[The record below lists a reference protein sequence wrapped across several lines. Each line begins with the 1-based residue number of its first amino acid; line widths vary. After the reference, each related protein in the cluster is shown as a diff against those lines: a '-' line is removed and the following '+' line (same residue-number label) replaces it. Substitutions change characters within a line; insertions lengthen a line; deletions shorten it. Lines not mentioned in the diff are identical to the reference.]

1 MIDQLVTYDKELF
14 LFLNGLGTPTWDG
27 FWMFITN
34 KYYAI
39 PLYAFLLVLILKT
52 NKKKEILFTLVLVAL
67 LITITDQ
74 TANLFK
80 KTLFLR
86 LRPCH
91 TADLIEHMR
100 LVKTT
105 IVNGNIEPYC
115 GVQFGY
121 FSGHAS
127 NAMALATFIGLVL
140 HKHFKYII
148 FILLF
153 WAACVGYSRIY
164 IGVHFPGDVF
174 TGMIFGGIY
183 GGIIFKLRQFLI
195 RKFA

>member
-1 MIDQLVTYDKELF
+1 MIDQLIQFDKEVF

-39 PLYAFLLVLILKT
+39 PLYALLLVLILKT
-52 NKKKEILFTLVLVAL
+52 HKKKEIFFTLVLVAL

-86 LRPCH
+86 PRPCY
-91 TADLIEHMR
+91 TADLIDHMR
-100 LVKTT
+100 LVKDS
-105 IVNGNIEPYC
+105 C
-115 GVQFGY
+115 GGRFGY

-127 NAMALATFIGLVL
+127 NAMALAVYIGLVL
-140 HKHFKYII
+140 RNHFKYI

-153 WAACVGYSRIY
+153 IWALCVGYSRIY
-164 IGVHFPGDVF
+164 IGVHFPGDVL
-174 TGMIFGGIY
+174 TGAIVGAVY
-183 GGIIFKLRQFLI
+183 GTLIFKLRQLLI
-195 RKFA
+195 KKYA

>member
-1 MIDQLVTYDKELF
+1 MIDQLVNYDTELF

-27 FWMFITN
+27 FWLFITN

-52 NKKKEILFTLVLVAL
+52 HKKKEIFFTLLLVAV

-86 LRPCH
+86 LRPCQ
-91 TADLIEHMR
+91 TDLIDYMR
-100 LVKTT
+100 LVKD
-105 IVNGNIEPYC
+105 GC
-115 GVQFGY
+115 GGRYGY

-140 HKHFKYII
+140 RNHYKYLI
-148 FILLF
+148 FIILF
-153 WAACVGYSRIY
+153 WAALVGYSRIY
-164 IGVHFPGDVF
+164 IGVHYPGDVF
-174 TGMIFGGIY
+174 TGMIVGGIY
-183 GGIIFKLRQFLI
+183 GGMIFKFREFLI
-195 RKFA
+195 KKYAQN

>member
-1 MIDQLVTYDKELF
+1 MIDQLINYDKELF

-39 PLYAFLLVLILKT
+39 PLYAFLLILILKT
-52 NKKKEILFTLVLVAL
+52 HKKKEIFFTLVLVAL

-100 LVKTT
+100 LVKS
-105 IVNGNIEPYC
+105 YC
-115 GVQFGY
+115 GGQFGY

-140 HKHFKYII
+140 QKHYKYLI

-153 WAACVGYSRIY
+153 WAAFVGYSRIY
-164 IGVHFPGDVF
+164 IGVHFPGDVL
-174 TGMIFGGIY
+174 TGMIVGGIY

-195 RKFA
+195 KKYA

>member
-1 MIDQLVTYDKELF
+1 MIDQFINYDKELF

-39 PLYAFLLVLILKT
+39 PLYAFLLILILKT
-52 NKKKEILFTLVLVAL
+52 HKKKEIFFTLLLVAV

-91 TADLIEHMR
+91 TADLIGHMR

-105 IVNGNIEPYC
+105 LVNGKLEPYC
-115 GVQFGY
+115 GGQFGY

-140 HKHFKYII
+140 QKHYKYIV

-153 WAACVGYSRIY
+153 WAAFVGYSRIY
-164 IGVHFPGDVF
+164 IGVHFPGDVL
-174 TGMIFGGIY
+174 TGMIVGGIY

-195 RKFA
+195 RKYT